1 MPEDLNGLKGDLSM
15 LRDFLF
21 FWIFL
26 PILILILLT
35 KLLVQILFFT
45 GSMYCREIYEHV
57 RAQLANSKAW
67 CIGWSIAEE
76 ELRDA
81 VAPVQTLAELFMT
94 ERYA

>member
-26 PILILILLT
+26 PILILILIT

-45 GSMYCREIYEHV
+45 GIF
-57 RAQLANSKAW
+57 
-67 CIGWSIAEE
+67 I
-76 ELRDA
+76 
-81 VAPVQTLAELFMT
+81 VAAGVTVVDLVADLT
-94 ERYA
+94 RGGRG

>member
-26 PILILILLT
+26 PILILILIT

-45 GSMYCREIYEHV
+45 GIFCVAAGVTVVDLFAYLTKGG
-57 RAQLANSKAW
+57 RA
-67 CIGWSIAEE
+67 
-76 ELRDA
+76 
-81 VAPVQTLAELFMT
+81 
-94 ERYA
+94 

>member
-26 PILILILLT
+26 PILILILIT

-45 GSMYCREIYEHV
+45 GIFV
-57 RAQLANSKAW
+57 LAAGVTVVD
-67 CIGWSIAEE
+67 I
-76 ELRDA
+76 
-81 VAPVQTLAELFMT
+81 VADLT
-94 ERYA
+94 RRGRG

>member
-26 PILILILLT
+26 PILILILIT

-45 GSMYCREIYEHV
+45 GIFCV
-57 RAQLANSKAW
+57 AAGVTVVDLFADLTKGGRA
-67 CIGWSIAEE
+67 
-76 ELRDA
+76 
-81 VAPVQTLAELFMT
+81 
-94 ERYA
+94 

>member
-26 PILILILLT
+26 PILILILIT

-45 GSMYCREIYEHV
+45 GIFIVAAGATVVDLVADLTRRGRE
-57 RAQLANSKAW
+57 
-67 CIGWSIAEE
+67 
-76 ELRDA
+76 
-81 VAPVQTLAELFMT
+81 
-94 ERYA
+94 

>member
-26 PILILILLT
+26 PILILILIT

-45 GSMYCREIYEHV
+45 GIF
-57 RAQLANSKAW
+57 
-67 CIGWSIAEE
+67 I
-76 ELRDA
+76 
-81 VAPVQTLAELFMT
+81 VAAGTTVVDLVADLT
-94 ERYA
+94 RRGRG

>member
-26 PILILILLT
+26 PILILILIT

-45 GSMYCREIYEHV
+45 GI
-57 RAQLANSKAW
+57 
-67 CIGWSIAEE
+67 CI
-76 ELRDA
+76 
-81 VAPVQTLAELFMT
+81 VAAGATVVDLVSDLT
-94 ERYA
+94 RRGRG

>member
-26 PILILILLT
+26 PILILILIT

-45 GSMYCREIYEHV
+45 GIF
-57 RAQLANSKAW
+57 
-67 CIGWSIAEE
+67 I
-76 ELRDA
+76 
-81 VAPVQTLAELFMT
+81 VAAGATVVDLVADLT
-94 ERYA
+94 RRGRG